1 LNVDEIAGW
10 RVETCKGPRQG
21 CANRAAPDDALAA
34 DIDEVFLSRDFGVGL
49 RTLVGGRLKHR
60 HEFTVAIAD
69 CPNACSRPQIADLGL
84 IGAAEP
90 VQTREVCHQCMG
102 CVHACR
108 EGAVAHPGLLP
119 IIDPAKCVRCGACTR
134 VCLSKTL
141 QVGRRGWRILLG
153 GKLGRHPRLATE
165 VNGLYRREGVLA
177 AVGSCIEF
185 YLRNARGGERFGEVL
200 ERTGE
205 EELTARI
212 RESAPLAVPEPLRRP
227 APILRGPV

>member
-1 LNVDEIAGW
+1 MDDLRGW
-10 RVETCKGPRQG
+10 RVETCKGPKQG
-21 CANRAAPDDALAA
+21 CPNRAAPDDALAA
-34 DIDEVFLSRDFGVGL
+34 DLDGVFRGRDFTVGL
-49 RTLVGGRLKHR
+49 RALVGRPLRRR
-60 HEFTVAIAD
+60 HELTVTVAD

-90 VQTREVCHQCMG
+90 QQTVEVCHQCMG

-108 EGAVAHPGLLP
+108 EGAIRHPGLLP
-119 IIDPAKCVRCGACTR
+119 LLDPAKCVRCGACCR
-134 VCLSKTL
+134 VCLSGTL

-165 VNGLYRREGVLA
+165 IEGLYARAGLLA
-177 AVGSCIEF
+177 AAGCCAEF
-185 YLRNARGGERFGEVL
+185 YLRNARGGERFGELL

-205 EELTARI
+205 EGITALI
-212 RESAPLAVPEPLRRP
+212 RERAPQSVPEPFRPP

>member
-1 LNVDEIAGW
+1 MEEIKGW
-10 RVETCKGPRQG
+10 RIETCKGPREG

-34 DIDEVFLSRDFGVGL
+34 DLDALFRARDFGTGL
-49 RTLVGGRLKHR
+49 RALVGAKLKRR

-90 VQTREVCHQCMG
+90 QQTAEVCHQCMG

-108 EGAVAHPGLLP
+108 EGAITHPGLLP
-119 IIDPAKCVRCGACTR
+119 ILDPAKCVRCGACTR
-134 VCLSKTL
+134 VCLSGTL

-153 GKLGRHPRLATE
+153 GRLGRHPQLAVE
-165 VNGLYRREGVLA
+165 LPGIHAREGVLA
-177 AVGSCIEF
+177 AAACCLDF
-185 YLRNARGGERFGEVL
+185 HLRNAAAGERFGEVL
-200 ERTGE
+200 QRVGDASLRACVAER
-205 EELTARI
+205 AMP
-212 RESAPLAVPEPLRRP
+212 APLLPPRAP

>member
-1 LNVDEIAGW
+1 MEEIRGW
-10 RVETCKGPRQG
+10 RVETCKGPKQG
-21 CANRAAPDDALAA
+21 CANRAAPDDTLAA
-34 DIDEVFLSRDFGVGL
+34 DVDTVFRRRDFGVGL
-49 RTLVGGRLKHR
+49 RALVGGRLKHR

-69 CPNACSRPQIADLGL
+69 CPNSCSRPQIADLGL

-102 CVHACR
+102 CLHACR
-108 EGAVAHPGLLP
+108 EGAVSHPGLLP

-134 VCLSKTL
+134 VCLSGTL

-165 VNGLYRREGVLA
+165 IDGLYRREGALVA
-177 AVGSCIEF
+177 ADICAEF
-185 YLRNARGGERFGEVL
+185 YLRHARGGERFGEVL
-200 ERTGE
+200 ERAGDE
-205 EELTARI
+205 EVAALI
-212 RESAPLAVPEPLRRP
+212 RDRAPLAVPEPLRRP